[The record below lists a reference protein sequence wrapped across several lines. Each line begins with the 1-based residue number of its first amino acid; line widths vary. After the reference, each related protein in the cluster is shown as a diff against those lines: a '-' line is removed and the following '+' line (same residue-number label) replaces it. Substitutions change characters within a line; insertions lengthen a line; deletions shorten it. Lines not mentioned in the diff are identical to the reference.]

1 MIHEH
6 NMIFFFHSIRCVSYD
21 NNNNARDLIAM
32 CVKQKLELQQWLISY
47 VRKTKAKT
55 PTIPGVK
62 RREEGP
68 QFDDD
73 KYARGRK

>member
-1 MIHEH
+1 
-6 NMIFFFHSIRCVSYD
+6 
-21 NNNNARDLIAM
+21 M
-32 CVKQKLELQQWLISY
+32 CVKQKLKLQQWLISY

-68 QFDDD
+68 QFDD